1 MERPI
6 AGQVVVITGASS
18 GIGRAAALMLAERGA
33 SLVLAARNQSVL
45 DEIVAEVIRRGGH
58 AVAIPTDVADPT
70 QVERLAEEA
79 ISRFGR
85 IDTWVNGAAMS
96 VYALVEQLTYD
107 EMRRVVEV
115 DLLGTMYGAKAVL
128 PHLRQSRGTLI
139 NISSVMGKVPIPLQ
153 APYSAAKHG
162 IIGFSDALRIELAH
176 ERAGVTVTTILP
188 YAINTP
194 FFNHARSK
202 LGVLPQ
208 PTPPA
213 YRPEAVAEA
222 IVWAAAHPTRE
233 IVVGGAAKSTLL
245 LRWLSPSLVDWLL
258 TAGGL
263 GIRLQKSNRPDDGVD
278 ALFAPAPGPYD
289 VRGEFD
295 QLTIPGNAYTRM
307 FEFHPERQRLVAAG
321 LLLALA
327 ALVRWGGRR

>member
-1 MERPI
+1 MQRSI

-18 GIGRAAALMLAERGA
+18 GIGRATAMMLAEQGA
-33 SLVLAARNQSVL
+33 SLVLAARNADALQ
-45 DEIVAEVIRRGGH
+45 EVAWQIIDRGGRAA
-58 AVAIPTDVADPT
+58 AVVTDVADPA
-70 QVERLAEEA
+70 QVERLTDEA
-79 ISRFGR
+79 VERFGE
-85 IDTWVNGAAMS
+85 IDTWVNGAGVS
-96 VYALVEQLTYD
+96 VYGMVEELTND

-115 DLLGTMYGAKAVL
+115 DLLGVMYGARAAL
-128 PHLRQSRGTLI
+128 PHLRRSRGTLI
-139 NISSVMGKVPIPLQ
+139 NISSVTGKMPVPLQ

-162 IIGFSDALRIELAH
+162 IIGLSDALRMELAH

-188 YAINTP
+188 YGINTP

-222 IVWAAAHPTRE
+222 IVWAAGHPTRE
-233 IVVGGAAKSTLL
+233 IVVGGAAKGALL
-245 LRWLSPSLVDWLL
+245 LRQLSPSLADWLM

-263 GIRLQKSNRPDDGVD
+263 GFRLQESKRPDDGVD

-295 QLTIPGNAYTRM
+295 RMTIPGNDYTRI
-307 FEFHPERQRLVAAG
+307 FEFRPERQRLAAAG
-321 LLLALA
+321 VLLMLA
-327 ALVRWGGRR
+327 ALLRWGGCE